1 MGTGLFAASSS
12 ILLLYYLTDT
22 LGVAAAVAGLV
33 LFIPK
38 LWDVV
43 FDPLV
48 GLASDRLHSRWGRR
62 QPFLVAGALLAGV
75 SFWATFQAPAAVDG
89 AMRPLVAGLA
99 FFLGM
104 SGYALFAVPY
114 AAMAAEMSEDSHER
128 TRIMAWRMGG
138 ALVGTLLGAVA
149 APMLVSAGGSGQAG
163 HSFMGG
169 VIAAAITLAMGITA
183 LGARALPGRPRLEA
197 AQPGAREQLR
207 LALAHR
213 AYFVLLLGYACV
225 LVGNGAMAAAAPY
238 FVVHVL
244 RQPPDAVGAVF
255 GCLIVAGLAAMPL
268 WAALSRRFGKR
279 ACAVGSALVFAL
291 ALAAL
296 YGVRAA
302 SPAPLLWGL
311 CALAGVGFAGTQLL
325 PFSMLTDLIH
335 EDTLRT
341 GLQREGSFTGLF
353 IAGEKA
359 GLALGPLVTAWVLSA
374 TGFVASAG
382 GAAAQSAA
390 AVTGV
395 AVAFTLVPAGL
406 AALGAAVLVRVGR

>member
-1 MGTGLFAASSS
+1 MGTGLFASSSS

-22 LGVAAAVAGLV
+22 LGVAAALAGLV

-38 LWDVV
+38 FWDVV

-48 GLASDRLHSRWGRR
+48 GLASDRSRSRWGRR
-62 QPFLVAGALLAGV
+62 QPFLVAGALLAGA
-75 SFWATFQAPAAVDG
+75 SFWATFHAPAQVDA
-89 AMRPLVAGLA
+89 AMRAPVAGLA

-114 AAMAAEMSEDSHER
+114 AAMAAEMSDDSHER

-149 APMLVSAGGSGQAG
+149 APLLVAAGGGGQAG

-169 VIAAAITLAMGITA
+169 VIAAAISLAMGITA
-183 LGARALPGRPRLEA
+183 LGARALPGRPRQEA
-197 AQPGAREQLR
+197 APHSAREPLR
-207 LALAHR
+207 LALANR

-244 RQPPDAVGAVF
+244 HRPADAVGAVF

-268 WAALSRRFGKR
+268 WAALSRRLGKR
-279 ACAVGSALVFAL
+279 TCAVGSALVFAL

-296 YGVRAA
+296 HGVGSS

-311 CALAGVGFAGTQLL
+311 CAVAGVGFAGTQLL

-359 GLALGPLVTAWVLSA
+359 GLAVGPLVTAGVLGA

-382 GAAAQSAA
+382 GTASQPAA

-395 AVAFTLVPAGL
+395 AIAFTLVPAAL
-406 AALGAAVLVRVGR
+406 AALGAAVLMRVGR